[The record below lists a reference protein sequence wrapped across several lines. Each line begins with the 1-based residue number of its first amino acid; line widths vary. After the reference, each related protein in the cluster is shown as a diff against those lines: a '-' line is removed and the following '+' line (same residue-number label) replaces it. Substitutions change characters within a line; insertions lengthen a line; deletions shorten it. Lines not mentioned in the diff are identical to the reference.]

1 MKNLFR
7 GYNKLILGFN
17 RFLPDGEGYKIE
29 LSDDETAPA
38 APTRAAAGGAK
49 ADETGSEAGGGSKPQ
64 QFQQRN
70 AINYVTKIRNR
81 FQNEQATYQ
90 AFLKILYKYQQDQKG
105 IKDVLEQVSQLFG
118 DHPDLLDEFAQ
129 FLPDGVQE
137 QARERLSRA
146 AKEAEMRKQ
155 MHRYYQTTGAGAGA
169 GAGAAKRATGREN
182 KVPNMSGQARKHAA
196 MMAQQ
201 AQMQDRKNQR
211 RRMDDDRH
219 KNQYSHIS
227 VSAERQFFDQ
237 IKDYL
242 TASSRDSW
250 SEFVKLLEMFASD
263 SLTKVKFFPSPFYLI
278 YLCCSHL
285 LNISPCRA

>member
-1 MKNLFR
+1 MIELVKNLFR

-17 RFLPDGEGYKIE
+17 RFLPDGEENKIE
-29 LSDDETAPA
+29 LSDDEGQAP
-38 APTRAAAGGAK
+38 PPRYGSVSAAAK
-49 ADETGSEAGGGSKPQ
+49 AEEPVAAEGQASKPQ

-90 AFLKILYKYQQDQKG
+90 AFLSILYKYQQDQKG

-129 FLPDGVQE
+129 FLPDTVQE

-146 AKEAEMRKQ
+146 AKEAEQRKAL
-155 MHRYYQTTGAGAGA
+155 HRYYQTTGQG
-169 GAGAAKRATGREN
+169 AKRTQGRDN
-182 KVPNMSGQARKHAA
+182 KVPPASGKARNY
-196 MMAQQ
+196 
-201 AQMQDRKNQR
+201 AQMQQQSQSSKNQR
-211 RRMDDDRH
+211 RRIDDDRR
-219 KNQYSHIS
+219 KDQYSHIS

-250 SEFVKLLEMFASD
+250 TEFVKLLDLFAQD
-263 SLTKVKFFPSPFYLI
+263 SLTKVSWCYPSLRLYAF
-278 YLCCSHL
+278 
-285 LNISPCRA
+285 

>member
-1 MKNLFR
+1 
-7 GYNKLILGFN
+7 
-17 RFLPDGEGYKIE
+17 
-29 LSDDETAPA
+29 
-38 APTRAAAGGAK
+38 
-49 ADETGSEAGGGSKPQ
+49 
-64 QFQQRN
+64 
-70 AINYVTKIRNR
+70 
-81 FQNEQATYQ
+81 
-90 AFLKILYKYQQDQKG
+90 
-105 IKDVLEQVSQLFG
+105 
-118 DHPDLLDEFAQ
+118 
-129 FLPDGVQE
+129 
-137 QARERLSRA
+137 
-146 AKEAEMRKQ
+146 MRKQ

-263 SLTKVKFFPSPFYLI
+263 SLTKVGSFFFYLI
-278 YLCCSHL
+278 IYAALVLLTVSPIYYLSL
-285 LNISPCRA
+285 IL